1 MATIVA
7 PPWEEQPTGG
17 GIADAPTDGK
27 TYGRKDAA
35 WEEVVSAIE
44 LVEDDITST
53 LIQQAAS
60 LIQTQGIIVKFH
72 GYGD

>member
-35 WEEVVSAIE
+35 WAEVVVSGIE
-44 LVEDDITST
+44 LAEDITST

-60 LIQTQGIIVKFH
+60 LVQTQGIIVKFH

>member
-7 PPWEEQPTGG
+7 PPWEERRTGG

-35 WEEVVSAIE
+35 WAE
-44 LVEDDITST
+44 LVSDVVLAEDFTST

-72 GYGD
+72 GYED